1 LSARNRDL
9 DQWVDGIRARSNAA
23 FRAVY
28 RSMANDLVSFAIG
41 MLGDRRAA
49 EDTVQQAF
57 VELVNAAPGLRGNG
71 RSLQAWMYRSVRYGC
86 LDEIRRRQRRLEAP
100 SAHLPERAGVVE
112 PDHDLD
118 PDLASALAQLSD
130 RQRELVVLRHVVGLD
145 GNEIAAATRSNRAA
159 VYAALGRAERRLR
172 GLLDAKE
179 STP

>member
-1 LSARNRDL
+1 MTARNRDL
-9 DQWVDGIRARSNAA
+9 DQWVDGIRSRSDSA

-28 RSMANDLVSFAIG
+28 LSMANDLVSFAIG

-57 VELVNAAPGLRGNG
+57 VELVKAAPGLRGDG
-71 RSLQAWMYRSVRYGC
+71 RSLQAWLYRSVRYGC
-86 LDEIRRRQRRLEAP
+86 LDEIRRRGRRPEAP
-100 SAHLPERAGVVE
+100 SAQLPERAGVPE

-145 GNEIAAATRSNRAA
+145 GHEIAAATRSNRAA

-172 GLLDAKE
+172 TLLDAKDP
-179 STP
+179 TP